1 MRTLARCPVCGELA
15 TVRVGGD
22 AAPAFARHTRR
33 MFSGDK
39 MVCEGSARETTAAA
53 VLSWADD
60 AARDAQQVLDGVHTR
75 AVEAEERLRRAI
87 AEVRRDHALAVKSIG
102 AEVKAAKADLRD
114 LAKLRA
120 QLGHGAAAVEPPKG
134 ETR

>member
-1 MRTLARCPVCGELA
+1 MRTLARCPVCDELA
-15 TVRVGGD
+15 TVRVDGD

-33 MFSGDK
+33 MISGDK

-60 AARDAQQVLDGVHTR
+60 AARDAQQVLDGANAKAH
-75 AVEAEERLRRAI
+75 EADERREHAI
-87 AEVRRDHALAVKSIG
+87 AKAQRDHALAVKSIG
-102 AEVKAAKADLRD
+102 AEVKTAKADLRD
-114 LAKLRA
+114 IAKLRTK
-120 QLGHGAAAVEPPKG
+120 LGQSAAAGEPPKG